1 MLNFSKW
8 ILKKWIAAQKR
19 EMNGQWHRFFLSLL
33 RWIILAF
40 SLINFTKCNFN
51 RTWNYHVKNKFA
63 TKIRCKQN
71 ANHFESVINRGQ
83 DKHPQYLNEYDIRRL
98 RINIHCR
105 INPRSGK
112 DSFDSLFGQPS
123 TPDSFSHPQE
133 PTGSFRVTCSFSLHF
148 RGKFSFDGEFSVMRP
163 QPTSLFAFTTS
174 DKDESLRHG
183 CGNTRRKIKGRC
195 IQDGGSMWTKI
206 HRSICWRIGKCIL
219 EDRW

>member
-123 TPDSFSHPQE
+123 IPDSFSTLRSQQE
-133 PTGSFRVTCSFSLHF
+133 VSELLALLACTFGGNSVSTVNSRLCDRNQRRSLLLQRLIKTNRCATDAGT
-148 RGKFSFDGEFSVMRP
+148 RGERSRGVVYRME
-163 QPTSLFAFTTS
+163 
-174 DKDESLRHG
+174 
-183 CGNTRRKIKGRC
+183 GRC
-195 IQDGGSMWTKI
+195 GRKFIGRSVGG
-206 HRSICWRIGKCIL
+206 L
-219 EDRW
+219 ENAF

>member
-63 TKIRCKQN
+63 RKIRCKQN

-123 TPDSFSHPQE
+123 IPDSFSHPQE

-174 DKDESLRHG
+174 DKDESLRHE
-183 CGNTRRKIKGRC
+183 CENTRRKIKGRC